1 MIETLNIILEYIKG
15 LWTLPWILIG
25 FIVTVIL
32 SRFFG
37 QEKINNIMKKI
48 GLILLYFFLPFLL
61 FRIFL
66 GVDFREN
73 EIIFTVICFAVLTLM
88 YIIAYFFALFK
99 VNKTHLKKEI
109 KNNFIKT
116 VLTNQG
122 RSSAFIGGAMLAI
135 SEWRVPATIYMSIGA
150 IFLFALI
157 PYILSHLHKK
167 NLKKLDENLNQK
179 VLPWYLKLFPWYL
192 LSFAF
197 AAVIIHGLTGITPK
211 SFGYGIGVI
220 FEFFTQ
226 LTIPAAL
233 YYVGSG
239 IHPSDLKISELKKLF
254 GLDKTEKD
262 FNHWSW
268 VRNIFTLTVIITP
281 IIITLIFGLLF
292 IIGVINSSWF
302 AVIIINSILP
312 ITSTNMFL
320 IPYGID
326 KKSTAHAVTWTTI
339 VCVPIVVLL
348 ITIFKIYFIK

>member
-1 MIETLNIILEYIKG
+1 MIEILEGILQYIKG

-25 FIVTVIL
+25 FIITVML

-37 QEKINNIMKKI
+37 EQKINIIMKKI
-48 GLILLYFFLPFLL
+48 GLILLYFFVPLLL

-73 EIIFTVICFAVLTLM
+73 EIIFSAVCLAVLSFM

-99 VNKTHLKKEI
+99 VNKTNLYLEEKR
-109 KNNFIKT
+109 NFIKT
-116 VLTNQG
+116 VLTSQG

-135 SEWRVPATIYMSIGA
+135 QEWRVPAAIYMSIGA
-150 IFLFALI
+150 IFLFAFI
-157 PYILSHLHKK
+157 PYFLSYLHKK
-167 NLKKLDENLNQK
+167 NFKETDKNLKLH
-179 VLPWYLKLFPWYL
+179 VLPWYLKIFPWYL

-197 AAVIIHGLTGITPK
+197 IAILIHGLTDITPK
-211 SFGYGIGVI
+211 AFGNDISII

-233 YYVGSG
+233 FYVCSV
-239 IHPSDLKISELKKLF
+239 IHPSDLKKSELKKLF
-254 GLDKTEKD
+254 GFDKTENK
-262 FNHWSW
+262 FGHWFW
-268 VRNIFTLTVIITP
+268 VRNIIVLTVLITPLIITVVFGMFF
-281 IIITLIFGLLF
+281 IFGIIT
-292 IIGVINSSWF
+292 SSWF

-326 KKSTAHAVTWTTI
+326 KKSTAHSVSWTTI
-339 VCVPIVVLL
+339 ICVPIVVLL
-348 ITIFKIYFIK
+348 ITIFRIYLI

>member
-1 MIETLNIILEYIKG
+1 MIEILETVLPYIKG

-25 FIVTVIL
+25 FIITIIL

-37 QEKINNIMKKI
+37 EKKINSSMKKI
-48 GLILLYFFLPFLL
+48 GLILLYFFVPLLL

-73 EIIFTVICFAVLTLM
+73 EIIFTVVCFIILSFM

-99 VNKTHLKKEI
+99 VKKINII
-109 KNNFIKT
+109 KEEKRNFVKT

-122 RSSAFIGGAMLAI
+122 RSSAFIGGALLAI
-135 SEWRVPATIYMSIGA
+135 QDWRVPAAIYMSIGA
-150 IFLFALI
+150 IFLFAII
-157 PYILSHLHKK
+157 PYFLSYLHKK
-167 NLKKLDENLNQK
+167 NLKESDKNLKLH
-179 VLPWYLKLFPWYL
+179 VLPWYLRYFPWYL

-197 AAVIIHGLTGITPK
+197 AAIIIHGLFGITPQ
-211 SFGYGIGVI
+211 SFGNNTSIS

-239 IHPSDLKISELKKLF
+239 IHPSELKLSEMKKLIGF
-254 GLDKTEKD
+254 NKTEKVFD
-262 FNHWSW
+262 HWSW
-268 VRNIFTLTVIITP
+268 VQNIFILTVLITP
-281 IIITLIFGLLF
+281 LLIVVIFGLLF
-292 IIGVINSSWF
+292 VFGLITNSWF
-302 AVIIINSILP
+302 SVIIINSILP

-326 KKSTAHAVTWTTI
+326 KKSTAHSVTWTTI

-348 ITIFKIYFIK
+348 ITIFRMYLI

>member
-1 MIETLNIILEYIKG
+1 MIEILQVVLEYIKG

-25 FIVTVIL
+25 FILTVIL
-32 SRFFG
+32 SHFFG
-37 QEKINNIMKKI
+37 EQKINDVMKKI
-48 GLILLYFFLPFLL
+48 GLILLYFFVPLLL

-73 EIIFTVICFAVLTLM
+73 EIIFTAVCFIVLTFM
-88 YIIAYFFALFK
+88 YIIAYSFALFK
-99 VNKTHLKKEI
+99 VKKTNLIEEEKR
-109 KNNFIKT
+109 NFIKT

-135 SEWRVPATIYMSIGA
+135 QEWRVPAAIYMSIGA
-150 IFLFALI
+150 IFLFAFI
-157 PYILSHLHKK
+157 PYFLSYLHKK
-167 NLKKLDENLNQK
+167 NLKESDKNLKQQ
-179 VLPWYLKLFPWYL
+179 VLPWYLRFFPWYL

-197 AAVIIHGLTGITPK
+197 AAIVIHGLIGVTPK
-211 SFGYGIGVI
+211 SFGSDVGII
-220 FEFFTQ
+220 FEFITQ

-239 IHPSDLKISELKKLF
+239 IHPSDLKLSELKKLF
-254 GLDKTEKD
+254 GFDNTEKEFD
-262 FNHWSW
+262 HWSW
-268 VRNIFTLTVIITP
+268 VRNIFIVTVLITP
-281 IIITLIFGLLF
+281 LLIALIFGPLF
-292 IIGVINSSWF
+292 IFGVITSSWF
-302 AVIIINSILP
+302 AVITINSILP

-348 ITIFKIYFIK
+348 ITVFRISLI

>member
-1 MIETLNIILEYIKG
+1 MIEILENILQYIKG

-37 QEKINNIMKKI
+37 EQKINIIMKKI
-48 GLILLYFFLPFLL
+48 GLILLYFFVPLLL

-73 EIIFTVICFAVLTLM
+73 EIIFTAVCFAVLSFM

-99 VNKTHLKKEI
+99 INK
-109 KNNFIKT
+109 KNLPEEEKRNFIKT

-135 SEWRVPATIYMSIGA
+135 QQWRVPAAIYMSIGA
-150 IFLFALI
+150 IFLFAFI
-157 PYILSHLHKK
+157 PYILSYLHKK
-167 NLKKLDENLNQK
+167 NLKETDKNLKLK
-179 VLPWYLKLFPWYL
+179 VLPWYLRFFPWYL

-197 AAVIIHGLTGITPK
+197 AAIIIHGLTGINPK
-211 SFGYGIGVI
+211 SFGNEISII
-220 FEFFTQ
+220 FEFITQ

-233 YYVGSG
+233 FYVGSG
-239 IHPSDLKISELKKLF
+239 IHPSDLKKSELKKLF
-254 GLDKTEKD
+254 GFDKTEKE
-262 FNHWSW
+262 FNHWYW
-268 VRNIFTLTVIITP
+268 VRNIFLLTVIVTP
-281 IIITLIFGLLF
+281 LIILIIFGLLF
-292 IIGVINSSWF
+292 VVGVINSSWF

-326 KKSTAHAVTWTTI
+326 KKATAYSVTWTTI

-348 ITIFKIYFIK
+348 ITVFKIYLI

>member
-1 MIETLNIILEYIKG
+1 MLEILEIILEYIKG

-25 FIVTVIL
+25 FIVTIML

-37 QEKINNIMKKI
+37 EQKINNAMKKI
-48 GLILLYFFLPFLL
+48 GLILLYFFVPLLL

-73 EIIFTVICFAVLTLM
+73 EIIFTIICFIILSFM
-88 YIIAYFFALFK
+88 YIIAYFFALYK
-99 VNKTHLKKEI
+99 VKK
-109 KNNFIKT
+109 KNIIEAEKRNFIKT
-116 VLTNQG
+116 VLANQG

-135 SEWRVPATIYMSIGA
+135 QEWRVPAAIYMSIGA
-150 IFLFALI
+150 IFLFAFI
-157 PYILSHLHKK
+157 PYFLSYIHKK
-167 NLKKLDENLNQK
+167 NLKDSEKNLKLQ
-179 VLPWYLKLFPWYL
+179 VLPWYLRFFPWYL

-197 AAVIIHGLTGITPK
+197 AAVILHGLTGITPK
-211 SFGYGIGVI
+211 SFGSDISII

-239 IHPSDLKISELKKLF
+239 IHPSDLKLSELKKLF
-254 GLDKTEKD
+254 GFDKTEKE
-262 FNHWSW
+262 FNYWFW
-268 VRNIFTLTVIITP
+268 VRNIFILTVLITP
-281 IIITLIFGLLF
+281 LLTTFLFGLLF
-292 IIGVINSSWF
+292 IFGVITSSWF

-320 IPYGID
+320 VPYGID

-348 ITIFKIYFIK
+348 ITFFRIYLI

>member
-1 MIETLNIILEYIKG
+1 MIEIMEVSLEYIKG

-25 FIVTVIL
+25 FIVTVVL

-37 QEKINNIMKKI
+37 EQKINNAMKKI
-48 GLILLYFFLPFLL
+48 GLILLYFFVPFLL

-73 EIIFTVICFAVLTLM
+73 EIIFTGVCFAVLSFM

-99 VNKTHLKKEI
+99 AKKINLIEET
-109 KNNFIKT
+109 KRNFIKT

-122 RSSAFIGGAMLAI
+122 RSSAFIGGAILAI
-135 SEWRVPATIYMSIGA
+135 QEWRVPAAIYMSIGA
-150 IFLFALI
+150 IFLFAFI
-157 PYILSHLHKK
+157 PYFLSHLYKK
-167 NLKKLDENLNQK
+167 NLKESDKNLKIQ
-179 VLPWYLKLFPWYL
+179 VLPGYLRFFPWYL

-197 AAVIIHGLTGITPK
+197 IAIIVHGFTGITAK
-211 SFGYGIGVI
+211 SFGSDISII
-220 FEFFTQ
+220 FEFYTQ

-233 YYVGSG
+233 FYVGSG
-239 IHPSDLKISELKKLF
+239 IHPSDLKLSELKKLF
-254 GLDKTEKD
+254 GFDKKEKEFD
-262 FNHWSW
+262 HWSW
-268 VRNIFTLTVIITP
+268 VRNIFIVTVLVTP
-281 IIITLIFGLLF
+281 LLISFIFGLLF
-292 IIGVINSSWF
+292 IFGAIASSWF
-302 AVIIINSILP
+302 VVIIINSILP

-348 ITIFKIYFIK
+348 ITVFRIYLV

>member
-1 MIETLNIILEYIKG
+1 MIEVLEAILQHIKG

-37 QEKINNIMKKI
+37 QEKINNVMKKI
-48 GLILLYFFLPFLL
+48 GLILLYFFVPFLL

-66 GVDFREN
+66 GVDFQEN
-73 EIIFTVICFAVLTLM
+73 EIIFTAVCFAVLSFM
-88 YIIAYFFALFK
+88 YIIAYLFALFK
-99 VNKTHLKKEI
+99 VNKIHLNKEI

-135 SEWRVPATIYMSIGA
+135 SEWRVPAAIYMSIGA
-150 IFLFALI
+150 IFLFAFI
-157 PYILSHLHKK
+157 PYFLSYLHKK
-167 NLKKLDENLNQK
+167 NLKETDKNLKLK
-179 VLPWYLKLFPWYL
+179 VLPWYLRFFPWYL
-192 LSFAF
+192 LFFAF
-197 AAVIIHGLTGITPK
+197 SAVIIHGLTGITPK
-211 SFGYGIGVI
+211 SFGYEIGVI

-233 YYVGSG
+233 FYVGSG
-239 IHPSDLKISELKKLF
+239 IHPSDLKKSELKKLF
-254 GLDKTEKD
+254 GFDKTEKGFD
-262 FNHWSW
+262 HWFW
-268 VRNIFTLTVIITP
+268 VRNIFVLTVLITP
-281 IIITLIFGLLF
+281 LLITLVFGLFF
-292 IIGVINSSWF
+292 IYGVINSSWF

-312 ITSTNMFL
+312 ITSINMFL

-339 VCVPIVVLL
+339 VCVPIVVVL
-348 ITIFKIYFIK
+348 ITVFRIYFI